1 MCDET
6 FSINCSVVPPEGVDR
21 GWFMFFVTLLNQ
33 VYWVA
38 GAAIGALHGL
48 FILFNTTGIE
58 FVMTALFIVML
69 SNQWEASKDNF
80 PAIAGL
86 AATFICLL
94 IFGQDNFMIPAM
106 ISIVAVLTLAR
117 GREEQLYD
125 NDNN

>member
-1 MCDET
+1 
-6 FSINCSVVPPEGVDR
+6 
-21 GWFMFFVTLLNQ
+21 
-33 VYWVA
+33 
-38 GAAIGALHGL
+38 
-48 FILFNTTGIE
+48 
-58 FVMTALFIVML
+58 MTALFIVML
-69 SNQWEASKDNF
+69 TNQWEASKDNF